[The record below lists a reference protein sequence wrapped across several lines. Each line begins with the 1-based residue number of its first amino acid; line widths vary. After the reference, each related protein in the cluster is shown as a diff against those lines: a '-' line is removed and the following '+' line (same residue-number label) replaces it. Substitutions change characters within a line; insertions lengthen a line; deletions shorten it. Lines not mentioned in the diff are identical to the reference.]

1 MMLLECILL
10 IKKIF
15 VFMQDNEKLVFENL
29 YKLQKWDKEL
39 LASAC
44 KSV

>member
-1 MMLLECILL
+1 
-10 IKKIF
+10 
-15 VFMQDNEKLVFENL
+15 MQDIEKLVFENL
-29 YKLQKWDKEL
+29 YKLQKLDKGL

>member
-1 MMLLECILL
+1 
-10 IKKIF
+10 
-15 VFMQDNEKLVFENL
+15 MQDIEKLVFENL
-29 YKLQKWDKEL
+29 SKQQKLDKGL